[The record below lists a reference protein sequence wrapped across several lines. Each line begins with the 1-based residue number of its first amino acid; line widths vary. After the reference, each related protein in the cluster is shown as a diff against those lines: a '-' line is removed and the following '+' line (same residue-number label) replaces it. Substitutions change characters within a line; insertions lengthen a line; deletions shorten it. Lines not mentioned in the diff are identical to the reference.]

1 MSRNLDLLTALRK
14 KDTAREY
21 VIKLN
26 IKTPSINQI
35 VENLSGGNQQKV
47 VLAKW
52 LSLKPKVILLD
63 EPTRGID
70 VNAKAEIYSLI
81 SDLAKAGV
89 GVILVSSELPEV
101 LAMSDRI
108 VVMSE
113 GKKTAEFMKQE
124 ATEEKLLKAAI
135 PKSFKIGKV

>member
-1 MSRNLDLLTALRK
+1 LLTALRK

>member
-1 MSRNLDLLTALRK
+1 MSRNLDLSTALRK

>member
-1 MSRNLDLLTALRK
+1 LSTALRK

>member
-1 MSRNLDLLTALRK
+1 
-14 KDTAREY
+14 

>member
-1 MSRNLDLLTALRK
+1 M
-14 KDTAREY
+14 
-21 VIKLN
+21 IKLN